1 MLACEGSPHPEELC
15 THPRWSISSQRLRLP
30 LNPPLVPLPQIPAQ
44 PGQSKWEPSNGG
56 GGGKD
61 HGSPSWVVSLYEGL
75 RPQQAQL
82 DAHIKHVHLM
92 EAQGQKKSGG
102 GGFSEKQ
109 TCDPYSPLDPPF
121 LSETPHLFPMFCV
134 PAPRPFPIF
143 LCVCLCPS
151 ISHFFCPSV
160 FRCPTPLD
168 PIRIPQAAK
177 LPMSIIIIG
186 VGQAEFDGECSS
198 PRCFPAGSRPLGT
211 ALAFPQRESCW
222 LGVAIW
228 VWVCLFAQGR
238 VCHGVHLR
246 PRPRA
251 VGRRA
256 GHSCLLQ
263 PRGW

>member
-1 MLACEGSPHPEELC
+1 M
-15 THPRWSISSQRLRLP
+15 
-30 LNPPLVPLPQIPAQ
+30 V
-44 PGQSKWEPSNGG
+44 
-56 GGGKD
+56 
-61 HGSPSWVVSLYEGL
+61 
-75 RPQQAQL
+75 
-82 DAHIKHVHLM
+82 
-92 EAQGQKKSGG
+92 
-102 GGFSEKQ
+102 
-109 TCDPYSPLDPPF
+109 
-121 LSETPHLFPMFCV
+121 CV
-134 PAPRPFPIF
+134 PAPRAFPIF
-143 LCVCLCPS
+143 LCMCLCPS
-151 ISHFFCPSV
+151 ISYFFCPSV

-198 PRCFPAGSRPLGT
+198 PRCFRAGSRPLGT
-211 ALAFPQRESCW
+211 TFPQRESCW

-238 VCHGVHLR
+238 VCHGVHPR

-263 PRGW
+263 PREPGRMVKLERWAGSPLPGGCPRLLASASSSPTRESGLTASVPDGPCRAQVPTLDSPHSHCFSSHSHGGAGWRRCADLLSGEAG